1 MQLCQS
7 CTRVVFR
14 GNKIETNCSHKMSWK
29 MEKFHTLEVGV
40 FNVLAASL
48 YRFSSDYISFYVHID
63 WVLLFFVLVC
73 HLSLL
78 HIKFACNGKLAL
90 VWKRRNGVFPV
101 ARRLISTRA
110 MVWSS
115 NATNWFDFRVRFMLV
130 QARNPRCLHALASG
144 DECTW
149 PFAYNI
155 LRRLAQFNKLYDLID
170 VASDA

>member
-1 MQLCQS
+1 
-7 CTRVVFR
+7 
-14 GNKIETNCSHKMSWK
+14 

-90 VWKRRNGVFPV
+90 VWKRRNGVFQSP
-101 ARRLISTRA
+101 AALSALGRWCDRATRRIDSISEFDLCLCKLETRDA
-110 MVWSS
+110 CTLSLAETS
-115 NATNWFDFRVRFMLV
+115 ALGH
-130 QARNPRCLHALASG
+130 LHTIF
-144 DECTW
+144 C
-149 PFAYNI
+149 
-155 LRRLAQFNKLYDLID
+155 
-170 VASDA
+170 VASHNSINFTT

>member
-1 MQLCQS
+1 
-7 CTRVVFR
+7 
-14 GNKIETNCSHKMSWK
+14 

-101 ARRLISTRA
+101 ARRLIS
-110 MVWSS
+110 
-115 NATNWFDFRVRFMLV
+115 D
-130 QARNPRCLHALASG
+130 SG
-144 DECTW
+144 DGVIEQ
-149 PFAYNI
+149 
-155 LRRLAQFNKLYDLID
+155 RDELIRFPSSIYAC
-170 VASDA
+170 ASSKPEMPARSR

>member
-1 MQLCQS
+1 
-7 CTRVVFR
+7 
-14 GNKIETNCSHKMSWK
+14 

-90 VWKRRNGVFPV
+90 VWKRRNEVFPV
-101 ARRLISTRA
+101 ARLISARRWCDRATRRID
-110 MVWSS
+110 SIS
-115 NATNWFDFRVRFMLV
+115 EFDL
-130 QARNPRCLHALASG
+130 CLCKLETRDACLLSLCG
-144 DECTW
+144 DECTR

-155 LRRLAQFNKLYDLID
+155 LRRLAQSNKLYDLID
-170 VASDA
+170 VASNA